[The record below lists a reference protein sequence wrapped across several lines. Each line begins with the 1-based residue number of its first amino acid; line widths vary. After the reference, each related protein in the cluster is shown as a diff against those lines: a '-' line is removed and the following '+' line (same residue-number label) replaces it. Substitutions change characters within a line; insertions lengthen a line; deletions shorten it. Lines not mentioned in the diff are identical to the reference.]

1 MHHGPWHL
9 RLAEKLLL
17 CYFCCR
23 GAITQEI
30 SPCSQTL
37 TADIQDLNPPLNVET
52 GKCSMAIMH
61 VYPLDDLT
69 KAPEDVQ
76 GLKGLTGAGWES
88 AKVV

>member
-1 MHHGPWHL
+1 MDHGIYGL
-9 RLAEKLLL
+9 QRN
-17 CYFCCR
+17 FCCATSAA
-23 GAITQEI
+23 GELSHQI

-52 GKCSMAIMH
+52 GKCSMSIMH
-61 VYPLDDLT
+61 VYPLDDLI

-76 GLKGLTGAGWES
+76 GLKRLTGAGWES